1 MKNRFGGLLR
11 AFFGIKIPFWAFI
24 IICGLCFGVTYG
36 LTLRSER
43 DRIGSGDNYNQAMKY
58 VEIKNTI
65 DQNYVGEVDEE
76 AVSAAAFS
84 AMVDGLGDK
93 WSYYMSPSEYAAY
106 KLYSANQYTGLGVSI
121 DKDAETG
128 GFKVLGVSSGSPAAN
143 AGIKAGHIILAV
155 AGKDITNL
163 TVGDA
168 RSFIS
173 ANLSK
178 SVSVTIINLDG
189 NQQQLTVDCTLVY
202 TNPVSYEMKN
212 GDIGYIKIASF
223 DSGSAEQAVKAIESL
238 LESGAKRF
246 VFDVRSNPGGLY
258 SEMVDVLDYLLPS
271 GDILVSVNQAGEET
285 VERSDNVCL
294 SMPMVV
300 LVNSDTYAAAEFF
313 AAALQ
318 DYRWAGV
325 VGERTTGKGRIQ
337 TTIELTDGSAIH
349 ISTSKYLTP
358 NRVDLTEQGGL
369 RPDVEVSLTSSGDAQ
384 LDSALAEVLLR

>member
-24 IICGLCFGVTYG
+24 IICGLCFGLTYG

-173 ANLSK
+173 ANLSR
-178 SVSVTIINLDG
+178 SVAVTIINLDG

-349 ISTSKYLTP
+349 ISTARYLTP
-358 NRVDLTEQGGL
+358 ATHSWTPLWLRSCSDKVDTYGRQ
-369 RPDVEVSLTSSGDAQ
+369 
-384 LDSALAEVLLR
+384 

>member
-24 IICGLCFGVTYG
+24 IICGLCFGLTYG

-178 SVSVTIINLDG
+178 SVAVTIINLDG

-212 GDIGYIKIASF
+212 GDIGYVKIASF

-325 VGERTTGKGRIQ
+325 VGERTTGK
-337 TTIELTDGSAIH
+337 
-349 ISTSKYLTP
+349 
-358 NRVDLTEQGGL
+358 
-369 RPDVEVSLTSSGDAQ
+369 
-384 LDSALAEVLLR
+384 AEYRRR

>member
-24 IICGLCFGVTYG
+24 IICGLCFGLTYG

-178 SVSVTIINLDG
+178 SVAVTIINLDG

-212 GDIGYIKIASF
+212 GDIG
-223 DSGSAEQAVKAIESL
+223 
-238 LESGAKRF
+238 
-246 VFDVRSNPGGLY
+246 
-258 SEMVDVLDYLLPS
+258 
-271 GDILVSVNQAGEET
+271 
-285 VERSDNVCL
+285 C
-294 SMPMVV
+294 
-300 LVNSDTYAAAEFF
+300 
-313 AAALQ
+313 
-318 DYRWAGV
+318 
-325 VGERTTGKGRIQ
+325 
-337 TTIELTDGSAIH
+337 
-349 ISTSKYLTP
+349 
-358 NRVDLTEQGGL
+358 
-369 RPDVEVSLTSSGDAQ
+369 
-384 LDSALAEVLLR
+384 

>member
-24 IICGLCFGVTYG
+24 IICGLCFGLTYG

-178 SVSVTIINLDG
+178 SVAVTIINLDG

-212 GDIGYIKIASF
+212 GDIGYVKIASF

-358 NRVDLTEQGGL
+358 NRVDLTEQSGL

>member
-1 MKNRFGGLLR
+1 M
-11 AFFGIKIPFWAFI
+11 
-24 IICGLCFGVTYG
+24 
-36 LTLRSER
+36 
-43 DRIGSGDNYNQAMKY
+43 
-58 VEIKNTI
+58 
-65 DQNYVGEVDEE
+65 
-76 AVSAAAFS
+76 
-84 AMVDGLGDK
+84 
-93 WSYYMSPSEYAAY
+93 
-106 KLYSANQYTGLGVSI
+106 
-121 DKDAETG
+121 
-128 GFKVLGVSSGSPAAN
+128 
-143 AGIKAGHIILAV
+143 
-155 AGKDITNL
+155 
-163 TVGDA
+163 GDA

-178 SVSVTIINLDG
+178 SVAVTIINLDG

-212 GDIGYIKIASF
+212 GDIGYVKIASF

>member
-1 MKNRFGGLLR
+1 MKSRFGGLLR
-11 AFFGIKIPFWAFI
+11 AFFGIKIPLLAFI
-24 IICGLCFGVTYG
+24 IILGLGVGVTYG
-36 LTLRSER
+36 VTVRSER
-43 DRIGSGDNYNQAMKY
+43 DKVGSGDNYSQAMKY
-58 VEIKNTI
+58 LEIKNII

-76 AVSAAAFS
+76 TVSSAAFA
-84 AMVDGLGDK
+84 AMVTGLGDK

-128 GFKVLGVSSGSPAAN
+128 GFKVLGVSTNSPAAN
-143 AGIKAGHIILAV
+143 AGLKAGHIIIAV

-173 ANLSK
+173 ANLGK
-178 SVSVTIINLDG
+178 SVAVTLINLDG
-189 NQQQLTVDCTLVY
+189 NQQELTVDCTLTY
-202 TNPVSYEMKN
+202 TNPVSYELKD

-223 DSGSAEQAVKAIESL
+223 DSGSAELVTAAIESL
-238 LESGAKRF
+238 LGSGAQRF

-258 SEMVDVLDYLLPS
+258 EEMTQVLDYLLPS
-271 GDILVSVNQAGEET
+271 GDILVAVNESGEET

-300 LVNSDTYAAAEFF
+300 LVNSDTYAAAEYF

-337 TTIELTDGSAIH
+337 TTIELSDGSAIH
-349 ISTSKYLTP
+349 ISNGKYLTP

-369 RPDVEVSLTSSGDAQ
+369 RPDNEVTLTSSGDAQ
-384 LDSALAEVLLR
+384 LDAAMADVLLR